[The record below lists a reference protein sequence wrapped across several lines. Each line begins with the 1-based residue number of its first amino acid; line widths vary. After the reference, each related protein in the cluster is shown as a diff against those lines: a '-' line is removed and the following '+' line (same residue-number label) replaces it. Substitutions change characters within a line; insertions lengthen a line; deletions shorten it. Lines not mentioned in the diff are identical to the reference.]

1 MSNSSNVYD
10 KPPKK
15 VRKSRRR
22 SKSNTPLFAIKWFSI
37 SFGIFLPF
45 VVAAAW
51 PTTRSVKAPPTDKQ
65 LDQVVMAIQGLSTHR
80 EPVIRGRE
88 ILKGFLYRWG
98 NQ

>member
-1 MSNSSNVYD
+1 
-10 KPPKK
+10 
-15 VRKSRRR
+15 
-22 SKSNTPLFAIKWFSI
+22 LFAIKWFSI
-37 SFGIFLPF
+37 YFGIFLPF

-51 PTTRSVKAPPTDKQ
+51 PTTRLIKAPPTDQQ
-65 LDQVVMAIQGLSTHR
+65 LDQVVRAIQGLSTHR